1 MIAIIDYG
9 AGNLPSVLCALD
21 HLGHEAVITEDLDV
35 IRSAERVI
43 FPGVGA
49 AGSTMENLRTLGL
62 DTLLRDEIYPSG
74 TPMLGIC
81 IGVQIIFES
90 SEEDRAACL
99 GIVEGTVK
107 RFPAF
112 AGLKI
117 PQIGWNK
124 VSFTKEHPIFKNV
137 PDGSYYYFVNSY
149 HPAPSSDDVVYA
161 TTDYGETFASV
172 VAQGNL
178 VATQFHLE
186 KSGEVGLKMLDNFC
200 RWDGS

>member
-1 MIAIIDYG
+1 MIAIIDYK

-21 HLGHEAVITEDLDV
+21 HLGHEAVITDDVDV
-35 IRSAERVI
+35 IRAAERVI

-49 AGSTMENLRTLGL
+49 AGSTMENLGSLGL

-81 IGVQIIFES
+81 IGVQIIFET
-90 SEEDRAACL
+90 SEEDDATCL
-99 GIVEGTVK
+99 GIVEGSVK
-107 RFPAF
+107 RFCAS

-124 VSFTKEHPIFKNV
+124 VSFAKPHPIFENV
-137 PDGSYYYFVNSY
+137 PDGAHYYFVNSY
-149 HPAPSSDDVVYA
+149 RPVPSSDDVVYA

-172 VAQGNL
+172 VAKGNL

-200 RWDGS
+200 RWDGR